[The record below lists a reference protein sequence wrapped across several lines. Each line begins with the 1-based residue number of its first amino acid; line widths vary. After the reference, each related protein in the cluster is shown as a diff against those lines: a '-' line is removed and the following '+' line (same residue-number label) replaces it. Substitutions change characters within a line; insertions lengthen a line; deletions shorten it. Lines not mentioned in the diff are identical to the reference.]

1 MQQIIGLEKPIEDPG
16 TGGMASYHVV
26 VQHLVQLR
34 TRTSAVT
41 LAGFVSQAAAE
52 AGKQPLMHITAQI
65 KDAPTGDSAAWPDW
79 FCRQI
84 LNAETGGTNVLAD
97 AVPVYA
103 AEPAAVAEEPA
114 Q

>member
-1 MQQIIGLEKPIEDPG
+1 MQKIIGLEKPIEDPG

-34 TRTSAVT
+34 TGTSAVT

-65 KDAPTGDSAAWPDW
+65 KAAPTGDSAAWPDW
-79 FCRQI
+79 FYRQI
-84 LNAETGGTNVLAD
+84 LSLEAGGTNVLAD
-97 AVPVYA
+97 AVPVYGPM
-103 AEPAAVAEEPA
+103 PAAAVEEGA

>member
-34 TRTSAVT
+34 TGTSAVT

-52 AGKQPLMHITAQI
+52 AGKQPLMHITAQL
-65 KDAPTGDSAAWPDW
+65 KTAPIGDSATWPDW

-97 AVPVYA
+97 AVPVYL
-103 AEPAAVAEEPA
+103 AEPTVAVEEGA

>member
-1 MQQIIGLEKPIEDPG
+1 MQKIIGLEKPIEDPG

-34 TRTSAVT
+34 TGTSAVT
-41 LAGFVSQAAAE
+41 LAGFVSRAAAE

-84 LNAETGGTNVLAD
+84 LNADIGGTNVLAD

-103 AEPAAVAEEPA
+103 AEPSAAVEEGA